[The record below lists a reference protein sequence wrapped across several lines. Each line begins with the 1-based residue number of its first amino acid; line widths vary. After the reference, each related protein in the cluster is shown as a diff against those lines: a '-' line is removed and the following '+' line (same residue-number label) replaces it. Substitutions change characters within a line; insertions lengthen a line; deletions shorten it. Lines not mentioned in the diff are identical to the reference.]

1 MDFSLIFIGSTH
13 GFIKDFTKQE
23 EIINSIDPEFVLVED
38 LEDIS
43 LDTKEK
49 FKKLF
54 KSRFISDM
62 TSFSDV
68 EDLIKLCHNK
78 NIKLIG
84 IDFHNFGFDKVL
96 QEKIKKQEPLSKREQ
111 EKINKILESREKSHI
126 KKILEYLKKTSKPLV
141 VIVGSWHLRKGALL
155 VKEMNNYKIIF
166 PCDSEG
172 NLLIEPPRDN
182 KGIFYREITKN
193 AN

>member
-1 MDFSLIFIGSTH
+1 M
-13 GFIKDFTKQE
+13 
-23 EIINSIDPEFVLVED
+23 
-38 LEDIS
+38 
-43 LDTKEK
+43 
-49 FKKLF
+49 
-54 KSRFISDM
+54 
-62 TSFSDV
+62 
-68 EDLIKLCHNK
+68 
-78 NIKLIG
+78 
-84 IDFHNFGFDKVL
+84 
-96 QEKIKKQEPLSKREQ
+96 SKREQ
-111 EKINKILESREKSHI
+111 EKINKILESRVKSHI